1 MKKNTLDT
9 TREQINEKQ
18 RLQDEIATTQAKLSS
33 PRILGLTSAQI
44 ECASAANKLRNFV
57 EYHGKGAEEQVP
69 LVNQPEMNRLKA
81 MAQECRERIAPIA
94 NEKEHLT
101 ATLDGLKEQLAELS
115 IPIDLA
121 AIIQQQEE
129 IAQEK
134 EAISAMEQALEKQHA
149 RLDVIMDSKFEDL
162 HIIHHDLLAEK
173 AMGKDVSE
181 ALAASEE
188 AIANQAALAKST
200 KDEEQ
205 EIRMTISGLTKKTE
219 DSKRHLRYLENDKK
233 QMVLQFLKMES
244 DKTEKNYVET
254 VESLIES
261 YCRLRSL
268 DTLIGQVS
276 DNKEG
281 SFITANAYNFNI
293 PAIGPNRAPNDFL
306 FIAGQFQQFGDCLQK
321 EKARLLNLG
330 VQC

>member
-1 MKKNTLDT
+1 MGTARHEFQSFVQRHGNGV
-9 TREQINEKQ
+9 EQNVPEA
-18 RLQDEIATTQAKLSS
+18 RQA
-33 PRILGLTSAQI
+33 
-44 ECASAANKLRNFV
+44 
-57 EYHGKGAEEQVP
+57 
-69 LVNQPEMNRLKA
+69 EMNRLKNLFNDLKNQYSTINA
-81 MAQECRERIAPIA
+81 
-94 NEKEHLT
+94 EKERLT
-101 ATLDGLKEQLAELS
+101 ADLAFLKEKLAS
-115 IPIDLA
+115 QTITIDVSV
-121 AIIQQQEE
+121 IRQQQEE

-134 EAISAMEQALEKQHA
+134 EVISAMEQALEKQQA
-149 RLDVIMDSKFEDL
+149 RLDDVMDSQFEDL

-200 KDEEQ
+200 KEEEQ
-205 EIRMTISGLTKKTE
+205 EIKMTISGLTKKIE
-219 DSKRHLRYLENDKK
+219 DTKRHLRYLENDKK

-268 DTLIGQVS
+268 DTLISQVS

-293 PAIGPNRAPNDFL
+293 PAIGPNTAPNDFL
-306 FIAGQFQQFGDCLQK
+306 FIAGQFQQYGDCLQK

>member
-1 MKKNTLDT
+1 MKKNTLEI
-9 TREQINEKQ
+9 TREQINERQ
-18 RLQDEIATTQAKLSS
+18 RLQDEIAAIQGKLSS
-33 PRILGLTSAQI
+33 PRILSLTSAKI
-44 ECASAANKLRNFV
+44 ECSSAANKLRNFV
-57 EYHGKGAEEQVP
+57 EYHGKGSEENVP

-94 NEKEHLT
+94 IEKERLT
-101 ATLDGLKEQLAELS
+101 ADLEDLKEQLAELS

-121 AIIQQQEE
+121 AIIQQQDE

-134 EAISAMEQALEKQHA
+134 EAVSAMEQALEKQRA
-149 RLDVIMDSKFEDL
+149 RLDVILDSQFEDL
-162 HIIHHDLLAEK
+162 HIVHNDLLAEK
-173 AMGKDVSE
+173 AMGKDVYE

-188 AIANQAALAKST
+188 AIKNQEELAKST
-200 KDEEQ
+200 KDEEK
-205 EIRMTISGLTKKTE
+205 EIRMTVSGLTKKIE
-219 DSKRHLRYLENDKK
+219 ESKRHLRYLENDKK
-233 QMVLQFLKMES
+233 QMVIQFLKMES
-244 DKTEKNYVET
+244 DKTEKDYVKT
-254 VESLIES
+254 VDSLIES

-306 FIAGQFQQFGDCLQK
+306 FIAGQFEQFGDCLSK
-321 EKARLLNLG
+321 EKDRLLNLG